1 MKSVCVCAL
10 QHTAIVGLGAGYA
23 LPASASIE
31 KEHATNK
38 LESQAEKN
46 MCEREHIAVQLCCRF
61 FC

>member
-1 MKSVCVCAL
+1 MCAL

-38 LESQAEKN
+38 LESQAEKTCVN
-46 MCEREHIAVQLCCRF
+46 EST
-61 FC
+61 

>member
-1 MKSVCVCAL
+1 MKSVCVCVCAL

-38 LESQAEKN
+38 LESQAEKTCVN
-46 MCEREHIAVQLCCRF
+46 EST
-61 FC
+61 